1 MPKFIIEYGLVGQ
14 PLKKSIEQFPL
25 FSDAYD
31 EALIRAIKILED
43 AEWIL
48 ETKREIYS
56 QYGRDVFLAH
66 TYYMNEVLPHI
77 EINVKEIKTDQ
88 SIMYLVSNQTGVFD
102 SSKFISITID
112 EAISLLEKEDVLGL
126 DTETEGLDC
135 FTKALLLLQ
144 IGNKEFQVNFD
155 ISSFQGKIPKL
166 LKDFLNNYHGLFILQ
181 NAKFDLKFLFRQDV
195 LLRKV
200 YDTMLVE
207 TIITNGLQYSGRDLK
222 TIAEKYCGVT
232 LDKSV
237 RGEIII
243 KGLTDRVLEYGA
255 NDVKYLPEIRE
266 KQLEIVAKYNLQRAV
281 DLDNSFVIVLAYTE
295 YCGIKLDYD
304 KWGAKVDKNVETVH
318 KYKTELEDFLYKDGK
333 TKYFSGMYDLFSGV
347 QDCTIN
353 WDSPKQ
359 VMALMEEYGVNTTIY
374 IKGEEKKSIDAKTL
388 DPQKDQFPIIKP
400 YLKYKEAQKEVTT
413 YGYNWKRYIN
423 PITGRI
429 HTTFKQLM
437 DTGRLSCG
445 DKRDGTPNLQNIPR
459 DEETRACFVCE
470 EGSVLIDA
478 DYSSQE
484 QIVLANFS
492 KEVNLLNFYKQGFTD
507 MHSYVA
513 FLMYEDIRKCSLEE
527 LTPDKLS
534 YIKIEYPEN
543 RRIAKSAGFAIN
555 YGGNGS
561 TIAKN
566 CNLSK
571 KEGDFVYDSYFEAF
585 PNLRGYFD
593 LVFARASHFGY
604 IEYNNVTRRKYFFNP
619 EENYYFK
626 YRDRINDKLFWYEE
640 TNPKEIISKFNE
652 AKGAIARLAQNYPIQ
667 GSSADIT
674 KYAGILFMKEILS
687 RNWYMIVK
695 IVNFVHDEIL
705 VECPKEIAEE
715 VKDILLKCM
724 TEAGNPFCRVL
735 PLSADALVGKH
746 WVH

>member
-31 EALIRAIKILED
+31 EALIRAVKILED

-48 ETKREIYS
+48 ETKKEIYS

-77 EINVKEIKTDQ
+77 EINVKEVKTDQ

-144 IGNKEFQVNFD
+144 IGNKEFQINFD

-195 LLRKV
+195 LLKKV

-207 TIITNGLQYSGRDLK
+207 TIITNGLQYGGRDLQ

-304 KWGAKVDKNVETVH
+304 KWKVKVDKNVETVH

-437 DTGRLSCG
+437 DTGRLSSG

-459 DEETRACFVCE
+459 DEETRACFICE
-470 EGSVLIDA
+470 EGNVLIDA

-492 KEVNLLNFYKQGFTD
+492 KEKNLLNFYARGFTD
-507 MHSYVA
+507 SDV
-513 FLMYEDIRKCSLEE
+513 
-527 LTPDKLS
+527 
-534 YIKIEYPEN
+534 
-543 RRIAKSAGFAIN
+543 
-555 YGGNGS
+555 
-561 TIAKN
+561 
-566 CNLSK
+566 
-571 KEGDFVYDSYFEAF
+571 
-585 PNLRGYFD
+585 
-593 LVFARASHFGY
+593 
-604 IEYNNVTRRKYFFNP
+604 
-619 EENYYFK
+619 
-626 YRDRINDKLFWYEE
+626 
-640 TNPKEIISKFNE
+640 
-652 AKGAIARLAQNYPIQ
+652 
-667 GSSADIT
+667 
-674 KYAGILFMKEILS
+674 
-687 RNWYMIVK
+687 
-695 IVNFVHDEIL
+695 
-705 VECPKEIAEE
+705 
-715 VKDILLKCM
+715 LK
-724 TEAGNPFCRVL
+724 
-735 PLSADALVGKH
+735 
-746 WVH
+746 